1 MSNSLDIMELEKKYA
16 LDENTSQSED
26 SESVQEIKSLKV
38 RKEKITI
45 IPQLTRISRAR
56 KKLSTVK
63 NTRNL

>member
-63 NTRNL
+63 NTRNF